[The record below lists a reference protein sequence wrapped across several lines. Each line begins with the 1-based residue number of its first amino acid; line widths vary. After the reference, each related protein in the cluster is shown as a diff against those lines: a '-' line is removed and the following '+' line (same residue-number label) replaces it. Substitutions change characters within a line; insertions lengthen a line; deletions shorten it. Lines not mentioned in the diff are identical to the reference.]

1 MEGTVDR
8 AALALFQEIEAVLE
22 RLEFDD
28 GFSVET
34 PKVKIW
40 KFCQHRKFQFFKDQL
55 IIDLLENFANV
66 LDPESDLSHKEL
78 IKLVRKSLKK
88 FAKAFGKMQLV
99 EKIDLIVEK
108 LSDSDKPLD
117 QALEFFLE
125 NLNEILIG
133 NTDFENLVA
142 DLKLQLLELAIDTVE
157 RLEEKIQEI
166 LSNLNNIEN

>member
-1 MEGTVDR
+1 
-8 AALALFQEIEAVLE
+8 
-22 RLEFDD
+22 
-28 GFSVET
+28 
-34 PKVKIW
+34 
-40 KFCQHRKFQFFKDQL
+40 
-55 IIDLLENFANV
+55 
-66 LDPESDLSHKEL
+66 
-78 IKLVRKSLKK
+78 
-88 FAKAFGKMQLV
+88 MQLV